1 MAFEK
6 SLGSRFEK
14 PFFGLL
20 PIKLIQL
27 LFSIS
32 FSTSAFAFSQS
43 FALFI
48 DVSSI
53 SVSCSKANSFSA
65 MTNTK
70 KPPSTHRPQVIDG
83 CPASAVETSQLKIY
97 KHRIYGDSRFFKG
110 TMRSS
115 IKVKVG
121 ESKLRNCEMD

>member
-1 MAFEK
+1 MTFEK
-6 SLGSRFEK
+6 SLGNRFEK

-20 PIKLIQL
+20 PIKLMQL

-32 FSTSAFAFSQS
+32 FSTSVFVFSQS

-48 DVSSI
+48 GVSSI
-53 SVSCSKANSFSA
+53 SVSCSKANSFSS

-83 CPASAVETSQLKIY
+83 CPAPAAEARRENLQKRIEKTGVLDFQGIDAVI
-97 KHRIYGDSRFFKG
+97 FK
-110 TMRSS
+110 
-115 IKVKVG
+115 
-121 ESKLRNCEMD
+121 SKGRRK